1 MANGN
6 KVSDWV
12 GLAADKVEQIRKLP
26 CFARPYSRA
35 AAIHAACRAAG
46 GYPLRAFTEVSSS
59 CCRVVAFFNCNDGL
73 EAGASSMSEDVFDY
87 DLLVIGS
94 GPAGQR
100 AAIQGAKL
108 DKKVAIVERRTV
120 LGGCSVNLGTIP
132 SKTLREAAL
141 ELCGYRSREFYGAS
155 YTVKQHITMQ
165 DLLLRT
171 NRVIQH
177 EIDVSRHQLMRNDV
191 EVIGATASFVAP
203 HAVRLDY
210 VDATTSRTVRARKI
224 VIAAG
229 AETTRDPHIPF
240 DGERIFTS
248 DDVLQLERLPR
259 TLAVVGAG
267 VIGCEY
273 ASIFAALGVRVTLID
288 KRNRLLPFVDHE
300 IVDEFC
306 HHLRE
311 NRATLR
317 LNESV
322 DKLEIV
328 EDEHGPRV
336 RLRLDSGKTIIAEK
350 ALYSVGRTGATG
362 KLNLAK
368 AGLAADQRG
377 RLSVDEHYRT
387 EVPGI
392 YAVGDLVGFPALAS
406 TSMEQGRLAAC
417 HAFGVKAQSVPER
430 FPYGIYAVPEISMV
444 GKTEEELT
452 EAATP
457 YEIGKARYKEIA
469 RGQIL
474 GDVTGLLKLIFHSET
489 RQLLGVHIIG
499 EGASELI
506 HIGQAVLSFG
516 GKIDYFIDTV
526 FNYPTLAEC
535 YKVAAFDGINR
546 LGVFAEEATEEA
558 GAAADSR
565 PPG

>member
-1 MANGN
+1 M
-6 KVSDWV
+6 S
-12 GLAADKVEQIRKLP
+12 AD
-26 CFARPYSRA
+26 A
-35 AAIHAACRAAG
+35 
-46 GYPLRAFTEVSSS
+46 
-59 CCRVVAFFNCNDGL
+59 
-73 EAGASSMSEDVFDY
+73 FDY

-108 DKKVAIVERRTV
+108 DKRVAIVERRAV

-132 SKTLREAAL
+132 SKTFREAAL
-141 ELCGYRSREFYGAS
+141 DLCGYRGREFYGAS

-165 DLLLRT
+165 DLLFRT
-171 NRVIQH
+171 NRVIVH
-177 EIDVSRHQLMRNDV
+177 EIDVTRHQLMRNGV
-191 EVIGATASFVAP
+191 ELIEATASFVAP
-203 HAVRLDY
+203 DTVRLDY
-210 VDATTSRTVRARKI
+210 VDGTSTRTVKAEKVI
-224 VIAAG
+224 IAAG

-248 DDVLQLERLPR
+248 DDVLELDRLPR

-288 KRNRLLPFVDHE
+288 RRDRLMPFVDKE

-322 DKLEIV
+322 DTLEIV
-328 EDEHGPRV
+328 EDERGARV
-336 RLRLDSGKTIIAEK
+336 RIHLDSGKTIVAEK
-350 ALYSVGRTGATG
+350 ALYSVGRTGATS
-362 KLNLAK
+362 KLNLAE
-368 AGLAADQRG
+368 AGLAADSRG
-377 RLSVDEHYRT
+377 RLVVDDHFRT
-387 EVPGI
+387 ASPDI
-392 YAVGDLVGFPALAS
+392 YAVGDMIGFPALAS
-406 TSMEQGRLAAC
+406 SSMEQGRLAAC
-417 HAFGVKAQSVPER
+417 HAFGVKARSVPER

-444 GKTEEELT
+444 GKNEEELT
-452 EAATP
+452 EASIP
-457 YEIGKARYKEIA
+457 YEVGKARYKEIA

-474 GDVTGLLKLIFHSET
+474 GDVTGLFKLIFHSET
-489 RQLLGVHIIG
+489 CQLLGVHIIG

-506 HIGQAVLSFG
+506 HIGQAVLSFD

-546 LGVFAEEATEEA
+546 LGVFAE
-558 GAAADSR
+558 
-565 PPG
+565 